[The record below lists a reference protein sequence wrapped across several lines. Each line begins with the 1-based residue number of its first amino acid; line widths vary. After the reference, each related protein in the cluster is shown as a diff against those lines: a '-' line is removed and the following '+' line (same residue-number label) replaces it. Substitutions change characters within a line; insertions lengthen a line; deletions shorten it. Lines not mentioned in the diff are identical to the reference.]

1 MNDFLFCKIYAG
13 AIPSRQEYRD
23 EQCVIFHD
31 IHPKAR
37 VHLLIV
43 PKKHIPT
50 VMDMNNGDFD
60 VIGHMTRAARDVAR
74 GLGLEG
80 YKLQFNVGEK
90 GGQEVMHVHMH
101 LMGN

>member
-1 MNDFLFCKIYAG
+1 M
-13 AIPSRQEYRD
+13 
-23 EQCVIFHD
+23 IFHD